1 MRGLYACFQVGR
13 ARAAGISDVVKDI
26 YSLILPGQDHMQD

>member
-13 ARAAGISDVVKDI
+13 ARAPGFSDMVKEI
-26 YSLILPGQDHMQD
+26 YSLRLPGQDHMQD

>member
-13 ARAAGISDVVKDI
+13 ARAAGVSDMVKDL
-26 YSLILPGQDHMQD
+26 YPLILPGLDRMQD